1 MDRKPIKAALPEEDL
16 YNQAINHS
24 GKKEEIRRMLVVGRP
39 ARGMKVLLDV
49 RWYRGRSKS
58 TSTVYCS
65 FWLSRP
71 DRNAWRLTGAG
82 RAGAGGYGY
91 DKPSAAFDDAIDNSG
106 AKLSR
111 SVAGVGSSASEE
123 AALAL
128 VRATGYRGQVLIT

>member
-1 MDRKPIKAALPEEDL
+1 MDRKPIKAALPKEDR

-24 GKKEEIRRMLVVGRP
+24 GEKEEIRQMLVVGRP
-39 ARGMKVLLDV
+39 FGKMKVLLDV

-58 TSTVYCS
+58 ASTVYCS

-71 DRNAWRLTGAG
+71 DQNDYRLTGAG
-82 RAGAGGYGY
+82 RAGGCGY
-91 DKPSAAFDDAIDNSG
+91 DKPSAAFNDAIGNSG

-111 SVAGVGSSASEE
+111 SIAGVGSSASEE

-128 VRATGYRGQVLIT
+128 VRATGYRGQALII

>member
-16 YNQAINHS
+16 YNQALNHS

-71 DRNAWRLTGAG
+71 DRNVCRLTGAG
-82 RAGAGGYGY
+82 RAGECGY